1 MLLLS
6 PPDITCTPLRR
17 CFHKN
22 IDQISE
28 IANASTE
35 LESYFFKQKRHLDW
49 TGLGCLNKLD
59 VNQEN

>member
-35 LESYFFKQKRHLDW
+35 LESYFLNKNVTW
-49 TGLGCLNKLD
+49 TGLD
-59 VNQEN
+59 WVA